1 VFVMGNM
8 KFDVKPG
15 MLDRNPSEIKT
26 SFNIPLGQKVWVT
39 GSTHPG
45 EERHLMAVFTRL
57 RSIYSNF
64 SLIIAPRHIERAKSI
79 LSLAKEFNFKAACL
93 STSGSTDGEINVW
106 VVDEMGVLN
115 HLYSFADIVFMGG
128 SLVEHGGQNPIEPAL
143 FKKSVL
149 VGPFT
154 SNFTQ
159 VYNELE
165 EANAVRRVVSE
176 DELFV
181 NAKELM
187 AQDELREN
195 MGLRACEKVLSL
207 GGATKKTVVMIQKFL
222 PKGNLRQSSLE
233 TTESLESRETCP
245 TS

>member
-1 VFVMGNM
+1 M
-8 KFDVKPG
+8 
-15 MLDRNPSEIKT
+15 
-26 SFNIPLGQKVWVT
+26 
-39 GSTHPG
+39 
-45 EERHLMAVFTRL
+45 
-57 RSIYSNF
+57 
-64 SLIIAPRHIERAKSI
+64 
-79 LSLAKEFNFKAACL
+79 
-93 STSGSTDGEINVW
+93 W
-106 VVDEMGVLN
+106 VVDEIGVLN

-187 AQDELREN
+187 GQDELRES
-195 MGLRACEKVLSL
+195 MGLRAYEKVLSL
-207 GGATKKTVVMIQKFL
+207 GGTTEKTVVMIQKFL
-222 PKGNLRQSSLE
+222 SKGNLRPSSLK
-233 TTESLESRETCP
+233 TTESSKGRETCP